1 MDITS
6 AIAAG
11 SANPVLLFAMALILG
26 ALHGLEPGH
35 SKTMMAAYIIAI
47 RGSVFQAVLLGISAA
62 ASHVVIVWVLAIL
75 GLRYGNEFIGH
86 DLEPVLMAVSGII
99 IVGVGL
105 WVFWQAVRENTASGE
120 GHSLH
125 HHGDGPGH
133 GHRHDHGHEPAYAA
147 DHAHGHTHTHT
158 HTHDHSHAHASV
170 AAGSHG
176 HSHTAGHSHDHAH
189 MDAHALAHARDI
201 EARLQSGRTSTWQT
215 ILFGL
220 SGGLIPCPAAIT
232 VLLLCLQLK
241 KMALGLTLVTAFS
254 IGLAATLVVV
264 GVVAA
269 LGIRY
274 AAHRSPWLD
283 RVLQKAPFVSALLIC
298 LLGVA
303 MIFAA
308 AAHSHA

>member
-1 MDITS
+1 MDINA

-11 SANPVLLFAMALILG
+11 SANPVLLFAMALVLG

-62 ASHVVIVWVLAIL
+62 ASHVVIVWLLAIL
-75 GLRYGNEFIGH
+75 GLRYGNEFIGE
-86 DLEPVLMAVSGII
+86 DLEPVLITVSGVI

-105 WVFWQAVRENTASGE
+105 WVLWQALRETRAPA
-120 GHSLH
+120 HQH
-125 HHGDGPGH
+125 H
-133 GHRHDHGHEPAYAA
+133 HDHGHGGGLAHAHAHAGGHVHDHHHHGHVHAHAA
-147 DHAHGHTHTHT
+147 HTAEVQGHHAHHGHAHGHSHE
-158 HTHDHSHAHASV
+158 HAHP
-170 AAGSHG
+170 
-176 HSHTAGHSHDHAH
+176 H
-189 MDAHALAHARDI
+189 MDAHARAHAREI

-254 IGLAATLVVV
+254 VGLAATLVFV

-269 LGIRY
+269 LGIRF
-274 AAHRSPWLD
+274 AAHRAPWLD
-283 RVLQKAPFVSALLIC
+283 KVLQKAPFVSAILIC
-298 LLGVA
+298 LLGLV
-303 MIFAA
+303 MILAGVN
-308 AAHSHA
+308 HTHP